1 MLSRI
6 DGPLVVC
13 FSTHDTAVGQ
23 FYPLASLA
31 SGDDAA
37 GIEDPMYRWGGMGAD
52 GAQSVQA
59 KLDAIRAAGPNGAD
73 YRFNP
78 GQALNVDASDVVC
91 TGGPPSGAHS
101 DIIHPELT
109 WIVLAAGGVTR

>member
-1 MLSRI
+1 VKALTLLQGAFSHFTFANQLPFAAGRQGALAGMLSRI

-37 GIEDPMYRWGGMGAD
+37 GIEDPMYR
-52 GAQSVQA
+52 
-59 KLDAIRAAGPNGAD
+59 
-73 YRFNP
+73 
-78 GQALNVDASDVVC
+78 
-91 TGGPPSGAHS
+91 
-101 DIIHPELT
+101 
-109 WIVLAAGGVTR
+109 